1 MNHAAR
7 TPAMTADPA
16 SPPRPIRLLL
26 VDDHFVVRSGLVASL
41 EIEDD
46 LDIAGEAASTAEAIR
61 QIAALKPDVV
71 LTDLRLPDQDGIEL
85 VGAVPAPKPRFLI
98 YSTYAR
104 DEDIYR
110 AVRAGADG
118 YLLKTAPREELISAI
133 RTVAEGRKFL
143 PPDVANRL
151 ASRLNE
157 PSLTPRELDV
167 VRRIG
172 RGMANKIIA
181 ADLGIAEE
189 TVKQHVSSV
198 LAKLGAKD
206 RAQAVTEA
214 MRRGWIALDE

>member
-1 MNHAAR
+1 
-7 TPAMTADPA
+7 MTANPE
-16 SPPRPIRLLL
+16 SPPRSIRLLL

-46 LDIAGEAASTAEAIR
+46 LEIVGEAASTDEALL
-61 QIAALKPDVV
+61 QISELKPDLV
-71 LTDLRLPDQDGIEL
+71 LTDLRLPGRDGIDL
-85 VGAVPAPKPRFLI
+85 VGDTPAPKPRFLI

-110 AVRAGADG
+110 AVRAGAGG

-133 RTVAEGRKFL
+133 RAVATGSKYL

-198 LAKLGAKD
+198 LHKLGAND

-214 MRRGWIALDE
+214 MRRGWITLDE